1 MAKIYNLKGG
11 QYMYPNEYKLIG
23 TVRGT
28 TVLQP
33 AFGEVLID
41 GDVIEAETHNVI
53 QKNGT
58 LASKVTIA
66 LDGTDTVITPNNVVI
81 EGNLEDELKLLL
93 LFETATTLPSTTFIK
108 VKDTNIP
115 VVNVDAYAIPANTPI
130 LFVLFDNQFYAYK
143 SVGGTGGGTTPSTD
157 VLELHNGLFN
167 TNNMECSVEY
177 SVSKLGRVCCI
188 SGIIHPAQMHI
199 MSNNFSISLWSYV
212 PSTFAPSSEYP
223 LVSVADAHLGAF
235 TYISAYVSSA
245 TPPLQPIRMWIT
257 PKGIEIEA
265 TQKIPLPLSFS
276 FTYFANE
283 VV

>member
-1 MAKIYNLKGG
+1 MAKTYNLKGG

-33 AFGEVLID
+33 AFGEVLIE

-53 QKNGT
+53 QKNGVLT
-58 LASKVTIA
+58 SKVTIA
-66 LDGTDTVITPNNVVI
+66 LDGTDTIITPTNVEI
-81 EGNLEDELKLLL
+81 GGNLEDELKLLL

-115 VVNVDAYAIPANTPI
+115 VINVDAYSIPANTPI

-157 VLELHNGLFN
+157 VLELHNGRFY
-167 TNNMECSVEY
+167 TSNNKCSVEY

-188 SGIIHPAQMHI
+188 SGIIHPAKMQI
-199 MSNNFSISLWSYV
+199 MYNNFNISLWSYV

-223 LVSVADAHLGAF
+223 LVSVSGDHLRAF
-235 TYISAYVSSA
+235 TYIGT
-245 TPPLQPIRMWIT
+245 TPALQPIRMWIT
-257 PKGIEIEA
+257 PNDIEIEV
-265 TQKIPLPLSFS
+265 TQEIPLPLSFS
-276 FTYFANE
+276 FTYFTNE